1 MNFFSILTF
10 SIIYKYFISST
21 SSPIPHQRPRT
32 HSAFRSP
39 LLNLNLSPGSSS
51 AQLQTPQLA
60 SPPRASI
67 PRTMNRSTCLRCSRR
82 FPSPSAYSPRR
93 LFSDHKRHAQAP
105 KPILDIKHIRQNP
118 ELYAENCTERNYTR
132 QATHPQTII
141 DLHAQWT
148 QLQNSAKALRTRAN
162 LLGKGLASND
172 VPELAGLS
180 RAALQ
185 NEAKAIK
192 AQLSTINPAEAA
204 ATAQIEAL
212 ALELPNLTSPETP
225 LGNDP
230 ELLSYINDAPAAGS
244 STKSHVDIGTQLGI
258 LDFAAAAHTSGW
270 GWYYLVGAAAQ
281 LEQALVQYALTSAK
295 RHGWTQ
301 VSPPSMVYSHI
312 GAACGF
318 QPRDQHGEQQVYAI
332 SQSEEDIGR
341 GVPAHVLAGTSE
353 IPLAGMKANT
363 ELQASELPL
372 KRVAVSRC
380 YRAEAGA
387 RGASTKGLYRVHEFT
402 KVEMFAWTE
411 PHDED
416 VYEEMLDVQ
425 TEIISSLGLHAR
437 ILAMPASDLGA
448 SATRKVDMEAWF
460 PSRAA
465 TMGGDGWGEVSS
477 ASMCTDY
484 QARRL
489 ATRLRHKGDL
499 GFPWTVNGTAL
510 AVPRVLAAL
519 LEAGWDEATG
529 TVAIP
534 ECLRPWM
541 DGMDKIG
548 PN

>member
-1 MNFFSILTF
+1 
-10 SIIYKYFISST
+10 
-21 SSPIPHQRPRT
+21 
-32 HSAFRSP
+32 
-39 LLNLNLSPGSSS
+39 
-51 AQLQTPQLA
+51 
-60 SPPRASI
+60 
-67 PRTMNRSTCLRCSRR
+67 MNRAKCLRCCSSSTR
-82 FPSPSAYSPRR
+82 FQIPARIPPFSR
-93 LFSDHKRHAQAP
+93 LFSDQKRHAQAP
-105 KPILDIKHIRQNP
+105 KPIIDIKHIRQNP
-118 ELYAENCTERNYTR
+118 ALYAQNCIDRNYTR
-132 QATHPQTII
+132 QATHPQSII
-141 DLHAQWT
+141 DLHTEWQN
-148 QLQNSAKALRTRAN
+148 LQTSAKALRTRAN
-162 LLGKGLASND
+162 LLGKGLASKSPSD
-172 VPELAGLS
+172 IPELAGLS
-180 RAALQ
+180 RDALQ
-185 NEAKAIK
+185 DEAKAIK
-192 AQLSTINPAEAA
+192 AQLATISPSETAALAE
-204 ATAQIEAL
+204 IEAL
-212 ALELPNLTSPETP
+212 ALELPNITSPDTP
-225 LGNDP
+225 LGKDH
-230 ELLSYINDAPAAGS
+230 EVLSYINEAPAAS
-244 STKSHVDIGTQLGI
+244 ASTKSHVDIGTQLGI

-312 GAACGF
+312 GSACGF
-318 QPRDQHGEQQVYAI
+318 QPRDQHGEQQVYAVA
-332 SQSEEDIGR
+332 QAAEDVAR

-363 ELQASELPL
+363 ELQMGEMPL

-416 VYEEMLDVQ
+416 VFEEMLDIQ
-425 TEIISSLGLHAR
+425 TEIIESLGLHAR

-448 SATRKVDMEAWF
+448 SAARKVDMEAWF

-465 TMGGDGWGEVSS
+465 SMGDGWGEVSS

-489 ATRLRHKGDL
+489 ATRLRYKGDL

-519 LEAGWDEATG
+519 LEAGWDENSG

-548 PN
+548 PNLN